1 MIEEDKDSGNNRLLF
16 ANNLAKR
23 VLVQAMQ
30 INSSLTS
37 FFDHKE
43 PNDYFDSSIFY
54 EYKNLKNQNNS
65 EEVF

>member
-1 MIEEDKDSGNNRLLF
+1 MIEEDKDSANNRLLF

-23 VLVQAMQ
+23 VLVQALQ

-37 FFDHKE
+37 FCDHKE